1 LGCLR
6 APAHVAGALLLA
18 AVTAAAQQAPASPR
32 FDILEFVVHGNSV
45 LAAEAIERAVYPF
58 LGPQR
63 SADDVEAA
71 RRALERAYQ
80 EAGYLSV
87 TVDIPRQRVAEAGG
101 EVRLQVVEAPVARL
115 RITGARYFL
124 PSLVAAQVPSLAPGS
139 VPNFS
144 DMQAELSELARQSR
158 DREITPVI
166 AGGELPGTMAVE
178 LKVQDR
184 LPLAGF
190 VEANSK
196 QAPNTVRGRLEAS
209 LSYDNLFQAGHSAGA
224 YWYYSPRR
232 PGEANILSLSYRLPW
247 GGDPADQLA
256 LAFTRSASDIPTA
269 LGGTT
274 VTRGS
279 TFGLRWRD
287 ALRPAGPFTHA
298 LTWSATY
305 RDTRDRNRGVAGFA
319 TDAPPL
325 RYPVFGAGYELTR
338 AGETA
343 GRSSTL
349 SAAVNFGLAALGR
362 REVDCAGRRVDQFEC
377 KRAGAQPG
385 FQVVNLG
392 ASHREP
398 LPARWSFFLRGQ
410 AQFSSGPLV
419 PAEQFT
425 AGGVDSVRGY
435 FDGEQT
441 ADFALAL
448 RAEVDTP
455 RLLELAGGGLVAQLF
470 YDRAALL
477 RKEPLPGEIGRLQMG
492 SFGIGLRLDTPG
504 GLELRADWA
513 QVLYDT
519 RRPAAGGFEA
529 VTGNAAGRDS
539 RFELSVRQS
548 F

>member
-1 LGCLR
+1 MGNLR
-6 APAHVAGALLLA
+6 VRAQLAGALLLA
-18 AVTAAAQQAPASPR
+18 AVAAAAQQPPAPLR
-32 FDILEFVVHGNSV
+32 FDILEFVVHGNTV
-45 LAAEAIERAVYPF
+45 LAPEAIERVVYPF
-58 LGPQR
+58 LGLQR
-63 SADDVEAA
+63 SAADVEDA

-87 TVDIPRQRVAEAGG
+87 TVDVPRQRVAEAGG

-124 PSLVAAQVPSLAPGS
+124 PSVVAAQVPSLAAGS
-139 VPNFS
+139 VPNFNE
-144 DMQAELSELARQSR
+144 MQAELSELARRSR
-158 DREITPVI
+158 DLEITPVI
-166 AGGELPGTMAVE
+166 AGGEVPGTMAVE

-209 LSYDNLFQAGHSAGA
+209 VSYDNLFQAGHSAGA

-232 PGEANILSLSYRLPW
+232 PSEANILSLSYRLPW
-247 GGDPADQLA
+247 GGDLAHQLA

-269 LGGTT
+269 LGGAT

-279 TFGLRWRD
+279 TFGLRWHD

-305 RDTRDRNRGVAGFA
+305 RDTRDRNRDVAGFA

-325 RYPVFGAGYELTR
+325 RYPVFGAAYELTR
-338 AGETA
+338 AGATA

-362 REVDCAGRRVDQFEC
+362 REVDCDGRRIDQFEC
-377 KRAGAQPG
+377 KRSGAAPG
-385 FQVVNLG
+385 FQVVTLG

-398 LPARWSFFLRGQ
+398 LPARWSLFLRGQ

-435 FDGEQT
+435 FDGEQ
-441 ADFALAL
+441 AGDFALVL
-448 RAEVDTP
+448 RAEVGTP
-455 RLLELAGGGLVAQLF
+455 RLLEPAGGSLVAQLF

-477 RKEPLPGEIGRLQMG
+477 RKEPLPGEIGRLHLG
-492 SFGIGLRLDTPG
+492 SVGVALRLDTPT
-504 GLELRADWA
+504 GLALRADWA
-513 QVLYDT
+513 QVLFGT
-519 RRPAAGGFEA
+519 RRPTAGGFEA
-529 VTGNAAGRDS
+529 VSGAAAGRES